1 MNSFSIQYKILLLCI
16 FLLFLT
22 GCLGAKGPV
31 QPTKFYVLNSLYSL
45 ENTEQTVA
53 KMPDITIGVGP
64 VELPK
69 YINRPHIVTRAVE
82 NEIQIEEFERWAEPI
97 DSNFFR
103 VLADNLSILL
113 QTDNIVSF
121 PAKRST
127 KVDYQVAVTVTRF
140 DGVVGKNVLLRA
152 RWSIF
157 SENGEKKL
165 ISKHSVYKK
174 PVNGEK
180 LTDLVSAQSL
190 ALANFSYDVAQAIA
204 GTRSN

>member
-1 MNSFSIQYKILLLCI
+1 MNSFSIQYKII
-16 FLLFLT
+16 FLAIVLLILT
-22 GCLGAKGPV
+22 GCLGAKGPT
-31 QPTKFYVLNSLYSL
+31 QSTKFYVLNSLYSL
-45 ENTEQTVA
+45 EKKETLVA
-53 KMPDITIGVGP
+53 KMPNITIGVGP

-69 YINRPHIVTRAVE
+69 YINRPHIVTRAIQ

-140 DGVVGKNVLLRA
+140 DGVVGENALLRA
-152 RWSIF
+152 RWSIYG
-157 SENGEKKL
+157 ENGEKKL
-165 ISKHSVYKK
+165 TSKHSVYKQ
-174 PVNGEK
+174 PVNGEELK
-180 LTDLVSAQSL
+180 DLVSAQSL
-190 ALANFSYDVAQAIA
+190 ALAHFSNDIAQAIA
-204 GTRSN
+204 SFEN

>member
-1 MNSFSIQYKILLLCI
+1 MNELSVKGKLVLSGL
-16 FLLFLT
+16 FLLFFT
-22 GCLGAKGPV
+22 GCLGAKGPS
-31 QPTKFYVLNSLYSL
+31 QPTKFYVLNSLYSI
-45 ENTEQTVA
+45 EKMEKTVA
-53 KMPDITIGVGP
+53 NMPDITIGVGP

-69 YINRPHIVTRAVE
+69 YINRPHIVTRAVQ

-140 DGVVGKNVLLRA
+140 DGVVGEKTLLRA
-152 RWSIF
+152 RWSIY
-157 SENGEKKL
+157 SQNGEKKL
-165 ISKHSVYKK
+165 ISKHSEYNR
-174 PVNGEK
+174 PVNGEELK
-180 LTDLVSAQSL
+180 DLVSAQSF
-190 ALANFSYDVAQAIA
+190 ALAHFSQDIAQAIA
-204 GTRSN
+204 DISGN

>member
-1 MNSFSIQYKILLLCI
+1 MNSFSIQYKII
-16 FLLFLT
+16 FLAIVLLILT
-22 GCLGAKGPV
+22 GCLGAKGPT
-31 QPTKFYVLNSLYSL
+31 QSTKFYVLNSLYSL
-45 ENTEQTVA
+45 EKKETLVA
-53 KMPDITIGVGP
+53 KMPNITIGVGP

-69 YINRPHIVTRAVE
+69 YINRPHIVTRAIQ

-140 DGVVGKNVLLRA
+140 DGVVGENALLRA
-152 RWSIF
+152 RWSIYG
-157 SENGEKKL
+157 ENGEKKL
-165 ISKHSVYKK
+165 ISKHSVYKQ
-174 PVNGEK
+174 PVNGEELK
-180 LTDLVSAQSL
+180 DLVSAQSL
-190 ALANFSYDVAQAIA
+190 ALAHFSSDIAQAIA
-204 GTRSN
+204 SFEN

>member
-1 MNSFSIQYKILLLCI
+1 MF
-16 FLLFLT
+16 FT
-22 GCLGAKGPV
+22 GCLGAKGPT
-31 QPTKFYVLNSLYSL
+31 QSTKFYVLNSLYSL
-45 ENTEQTVA
+45 EKKEALVA
-53 KMPDITIGVGP
+53 KMPNITIGVGP

-69 YINRPHIVTRAVE
+69 YINRPHIVTRAIQ

-140 DGVVGKNVLLRA
+140 DGVVGENALLRA
-152 RWSIF
+152 RWSIYG
-157 SENGEKKL
+157 ENGEKKL
-165 ISKHSVYKK
+165 ISKHSVYKQ
-174 PVNGEK
+174 PVIGEELK
-180 LTDLVSAQSL
+180 DLVSAQSL
-190 ALANFSYDVAQAIA
+190 ALAHFSNDIAQAIA
-204 GTRSN
+204 SFEN

>member
-1 MNSFSIQYKILLLCI
+1 MNSFSIQYKII
-16 FLLFLT
+16 FLAIVLLILT
-22 GCLGAKGPV
+22 GCLGAKGPT
-31 QPTKFYVLNSLYSL
+31 QSTKFYVLNSLYSL
-45 ENTEQTVA
+45 EEKETLVA
-53 KMPDITIGVGP
+53 KMPNTTIGVGP

-69 YINRPHIVTRAVE
+69 YINRPHIVTRAIQ

-140 DGVVGKNVLLRA
+140 DGVVGEYALLRA
-152 RWSIF
+152 RWSIYG
-157 SENGEKKL
+157 ENGEKKL
-165 ISKHSVYKK
+165 TSKHSVYKQ
-174 PVNGEK
+174 PVNGEELK
-180 LTDLVSAQSL
+180 DLVSAQSL
-190 ALANFSYDVAQAIA
+190 ALAHFSNDIAQAIA
-204 GTRSN
+204 SFEN

>member
-1 MNSFSIQYKILLLCI
+1 MNSFSIQYKII
-16 FLLFLT
+16 FLAIVLLIFT
-22 GCLGAKGPV
+22 GCLGAKGPT
-31 QPTKFYVLNSLYSL
+31 QSTKFYVLNSLYSL
-45 ENTEQTVA
+45 EKKETAVA
-53 KMPDITIGVGP
+53 KMPNITIGVGP

-69 YINRPHIVTRAVE
+69 YINRPHIVTRAIQ

-140 DGVVGKNVLLRA
+140 DGVVGENALLRA
-152 RWSIF
+152 RWSIYG
-157 SENGEKKL
+157 ENGEKKL
-165 ISKHSVYKK
+165 ISKHSVYKQ
-174 PVNGEK
+174 PVNGEELK
-180 LTDLVSAQSL
+180 DLVSAQSL
-190 ALANFSYDVAQAIA
+190 ALAHFSNDIAQAIA
-204 GTRSN
+204 SFEN

>member
-1 MNSFSIQYKILLLCI
+1 MNSFSIQYKII
-16 FLLFLT
+16 FLAIVLLILT
-22 GCLGAKGPV
+22 GCLGTKGPT
-31 QPTKFYVLNSLYSL
+31 QSTKFYVLNSLYSL
-45 ENTEQTVA
+45 EKKETLVA
-53 KMPDITIGVGP
+53 KMPNTTIGVGP

-69 YINRPHIVTRAVE
+69 YINRPHIVTRAIQ

-140 DGVVGKNVLLRA
+140 DGVVGGNALLRA
-152 RWSIF
+152 RWSIYG
-157 SENGEKKL
+157 ENGEKKL
-165 ISKHSVYKK
+165 ISKHSVYKQ
-174 PVNGEK
+174 PVNGEELK
-180 LTDLVSAQSL
+180 DLVSAQSL
-190 ALANFSYDVAQAIA
+190 ALAHFSNDIAQAIA
-204 GTRSN
+204 SFEN

>member
-1 MNSFSIQYKILLLCI
+1 MNSFSFQYKITFLAIALLI
-16 FLLFLT
+16 LT
-22 GCLGAKGPV
+22 GCLGAKGPS
-31 QPTKFYVLNSLYSL
+31 QQTKFYVLNSLYSL
-45 ENTEQTVA
+45 EKKESPVA
-53 KMPDITIGVGP
+53 KTPNITIGVGP
-64 VELPK
+64 VDLPK
-69 YINRPHIVTRAVE
+69 YINRPHIVTRAIQ

-140 DGVVGKNVLLRA
+140 DGVVGKNALLRA
-152 RWSIF
+152 RWSIYG
-157 SENGEKKL
+157 ENGEKKL

-174 PVNGEK
+174 PVNGKELK
-180 LTDLVSAQSL
+180 DLVQAQSL
-190 ALANFSYDVAQAIA
+190 ALAHFSYDIAQAIA
-204 GTRSN
+204 GIRIN

>member
-1 MNSFSIQYKILLLCI
+1 MNSFTIQFKIILLCI
-16 FLLFLT
+16 FFLVFT
-22 GCLGAKGPV
+22 GCLGAKGPT

-45 ENTEQTVA
+45 EKKEALVA
-53 KMPDITIGVGP
+53 KMPNITIGVGP

-69 YINRPHIVTRAVE
+69 YINRPHIVTRAIQ

-140 DGVVGKNVLLRA
+140 DGVVGENVLLRA

-157 SENGEKKL
+157 GENGEKKL

-174 PVNGEK
+174 PVNGEELK
-180 LTDLVSAQSL
+180 DLVSAQSL
-190 ALANFSYDVAQAIA
+190 ALANLSYDIAQAIA
-204 GTRSN
+204 GIR

>member
-1 MNSFSIQYKILLLCI
+1 MNSFTIQFKIILLCI
-16 FLLFLT
+16 FFLVFT
-22 GCLGAKGPV
+22 GCLGAKGPT

-45 ENTEQTVA
+45 EKKETTVA
-53 KMPDITIGVGP
+53 NMPNMTIGVGP

-69 YINRPHIVTRAVE
+69 YINRPHIVTRAIE

-140 DGVVGKNVLLRA
+140 DGVVGENVLLRA

-157 SENGEKKL
+157 GENGEKKL

-174 PVNGEK
+174 PVNGEELK
-180 LTDLVSAQSL
+180 DLVSAQSL
-190 ALANFSYDVAQAIA
+190 ALANLSYDIAQAIA
-204 GTRSN
+204 GIR

>member
-1 MNSFSIQYKILLLCI
+1 MNSFSIQYKII
-16 FLLFLT
+16 FLAIVLLILT
-22 GCLGAKGPV
+22 GCLGTKGPT
-31 QPTKFYVLNSLYSL
+31 QSTKFYVLNSLYSL
-45 ENTEQTVA
+45 EKKETLVA
-53 KMPDITIGVGP
+53 KMPNTTIGVGP

-69 YINRPHIVTRAVE
+69 YINRPHIVTRAIQ

-140 DGVVGKNVLLRA
+140 DGVVGENALLRA
-152 RWSIF
+152 RWSIYG
-157 SENGEKKL
+157 ENGEKKL
-165 ISKHSVYKK
+165 ISKHSVYKQ
-174 PVNGEK
+174 PVIGEELK
-180 LTDLVSAQSL
+180 DLVSAQSL
-190 ALANFSYDVAQAIA
+190 ALAHFSNDIAQAIA
-204 GTRSN
+204 SFEN

>member
-1 MNSFSIQYKILLLCI
+1 MNSFSIQYKII
-16 FLLFLT
+16 FLAIVLLILT
-22 GCLGAKGPV
+22 GCLGAKGPT
-31 QPTKFYVLNSLYSL
+31 QSTKFYVLNSLYSL
-45 ENTEQTVA
+45 EKKETPVA
-53 KMPDITIGVGP
+53 KMPNTTIGVGP

-69 YINRPHIVTRAVE
+69 YINRPHIVTRAIQ

-140 DGVVGKNVLLRA
+140 DGVVGENALLRA
-152 RWSIF
+152 RWSIYG
-157 SENGEKKL
+157 ENGEKKL
-165 ISKHSVYKK
+165 ISKHSVYKQ
-174 PVNGEK
+174 PVIGEELK
-180 LTDLVSAQSL
+180 DLVSAQSL
-190 ALANFSYDVAQAIA
+190 ALAHFSNDIAQAIA
-204 GTRSN
+204 SFEN